1 MEEQKERGSVR
12 VLSLSS
18 GQKKGISLVSLQG
31 TDSGFQRNPSWE
43 VWEGGRGGAGEGG
56 SVVSEGSS
64 RKLQGCLLNTP
75 MYLSAAGKARCGD
88 EGTPGLAQRRGLEGG
103 QADHCSPDSQP
114 DFCTNAEVES
124 QQAPTPQPLEDLGRL
139 EKYVCLDVPVWVGF
153 L

>member
-1 MEEQKERGSVR
+1 VSYLSPLARRKGYLWFLSRELTQDSRETPAGRCGKEE
-12 VLSLSS
+12 
-18 GQKKGISLVSLQG
+18 
-31 TDSGFQRNPSWE
+31 
-43 VWEGGRGGAGEGG
+43 EGEQGEGG